1 MLKSFKIIES
11 RAHMTH
17 VTLCYVHHVIRNKL
31 IVYLPTIKSLVCV
44 YTSRKN
50 PALLPT

>member
-11 RAHMTH
+11 RAHMLQYGT
-17 VTLCYVHHVIRNKL
+17 YVHRVIWNKL